1 MAAARKSTMTAE
13 HKRALAQGRAEGR
26 AVRAYLEALDQNRPR
41 RGRPRTP
48 ASIEKRLKAVEA
60 ELADAAPL
68 HRLQLVQERMDLER
82 ELDRIDAADDLTG
95 LERDFVKVAKG
106 YAERKG
112 ISYAAWRELGVA
124 PEVLR
129 KAGIGRGGLATAAP
143 PAAGAGSEGRSPTPS
158 VDPRRTSDARSGWG
172 MSPTTLRCSLQMP
185 AMSSRLPFGLRR

>member
-48 ASIEKRLKAVEA
+48 TSIEKRLKAVES

-82 ELDRIDAADDLTG
+82 ELDRFDAADDLTG

-106 YAERKG
+106 YAERKS
-112 ISYAAWRELGVA
+112 ISYAAWRELGIS

-129 KAGIGRGGLATAAP
+129 TAGISRGA
-143 PAAGAGSEGRSPTPS
+143 
-158 VDPRRTSDARSGWG
+158 
-172 MSPTTLRCSLQMP
+172 
-185 AMSSRLPFGLRR
+185 